1 VHSVNGCLTNI
12 PGRSC
17 SELQATLLSTSVLER
32 INTSS
37 ALPWL
42 LNRTALYRYSP
53 TWTYLSLYDPTT
65 NTGLPYC
72 FLLGRRRT
80 LTCCLAHSA
89 INLFS
94 SSRPITKGQE
104 GSEESWVEKTYF
116 TTEEAFPTVLRRSE
130 IIAVEVVE
138 ISPIERVLNEVEDR
152 TKELEGLC
160 MKYSTAVKTGQS
172 VSTNP
177 LTMALNTAVDAPQE
191 NGVPS
196 FRHFLSNE
204 YIMRNPD
211 KLQIVERLR
220 IAIDDHVRVYILR

>member
-1 VHSVNGCLTNI
+1 MI
-12 PGRSC
+12 
-17 SELQATLLSTSVLER
+17 
-32 INTSS
+32 
-37 ALPWL
+37 
-42 LNRTALYRYSP
+42 
-53 TWTYLSLYDPTT
+53 D
-65 NTGLPYC
+65 
-72 FLLGRRRT
+72 
-80 LTCCLAHSA
+80 SA

-94 SSRPITKGQE
+94 SSRPITKGRD
-104 GSEESWVEKTYF
+104 GAEESWIEKTYF

-138 ISPIERVLNEVEDR
+138 ISPIERVLNDVEQR
-152 TKELEGLC
+152 TKELVGLYS
-160 MKYSTAVKTGQS
+160 KYSNAVKTGQA

-211 KLQIVERLR
+211 KIQVIERLR
-220 IAIDDHVRVYILR
+220 VAIDDHVRVYLDY

>member
-1 VHSVNGCLTNI
+1 LTN
-12 PGRSC
+12 
-17 SELQATLLSTSVLER
+17 
-32 INTSS
+32 
-37 ALPWL
+37 
-42 LNRTALYRYSP
+42 
-53 TWTYLSLYDPTT
+53 
-65 NTGLPYC
+65 
-72 FLLGRRRT
+72 
-80 LTCCLAHSA
+80 SA

-94 SSRPITKGQE
+94 SSRPITKGRE
-104 GSEESWVEKTYF
+104 GSEESWIEKTYF

-138 ISPIERVLNEVEDR
+138 ISPIERVLNDVEDR

-160 MKYSTAVKTGQS
+160 TKYSTAVKTGQP

-220 IAIDDHVRVYILR
+220 IAIDDHVRIVGFVC